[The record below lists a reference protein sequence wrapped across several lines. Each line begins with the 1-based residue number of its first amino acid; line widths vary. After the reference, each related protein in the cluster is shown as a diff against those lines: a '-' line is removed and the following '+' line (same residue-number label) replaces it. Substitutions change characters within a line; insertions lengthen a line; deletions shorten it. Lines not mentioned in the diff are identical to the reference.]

1 MCGNSTMETFKSL
14 DHELNLSR
22 NKGGFK
28 AGMLLS
34 IDRYLGTEGTDV
46 EEVELG
52 HGASSSEV
60 LAFVETFLM
69 HEGRA
74 IFTAEVT
81 DGPDDVN
88 IFRPYMVT
96 SCSKTK
102 DGDGQHGK
110 LQASKW

>member
-1 MCGNSTMETFKSL
+1 MMCGNSTMETFKSL

-46 EEVELG
+46 EEVVLG

-69 HEGRA
+69 HEGPA
-74 IFTAEVT
+74 IFINAASY
-81 DGPDDVN
+81 GG
-88 IFRPYMVT
+88 
-96 SCSKTK
+96 
-102 DGDGQHGK
+102 GDRW
-110 LQASKW
+110 A